1 MTTKKNIYII
11 PLLILAIISFAIL
24 LTQKDVFSN
33 IQENLYKEPPYL
45 NIREVD
51 VKPFEIT
58 SSFVNINITAY
69 INHRGGKTNNASM
82 VIRAIDSS
90 TGLLNVQAS
99 TPFETSSE
107 NVEKT
112 MTVFQNLKI
121 DKNGNYNLKILLFD
135 NGSILDSGS
144 VNVQGINI
152 LTPESKKS
160 GITMSNI
167 DFNIGGVSSGKVM
180 VRPDIY
186 LENTGSESS
195 DNLKLI
201 IKARQAE
208 SNILADKTN
217 AETGSIGSEKTS
229 IKEVQLTVPDEYNYM
244 VVVELWKDDTMINSW
259 EKPLLLAPTKTVPKE
274 SQEKKVN
281 IEVSQFVRETG
292 AVPGVTSM
300 VAATP
305 PQYAGQSKTPGFE
318 IFGSIL
324 AFLIVLIV
332 KRKKW

>member
-1 MTTKKNIYII
+1 MAYNKNIYII
-11 PLLILAIISFAIL
+11 LLIILAVISFAIL
-24 LTQKDVFSN
+24 LTQEDVFSN
-33 IQENLYKEPPYL
+33 IQSNLYKEPPYL

-82 VIRAIDSS
+82 IIRAIDSS
-90 TGLLNVQAS
+90 TGLLNSQAS
-99 TPFETSSE
+99 TPFETDPE

-121 DKNGNYNLKILLFD
+121 EKTGNYNLKILLFD

-144 VNVQGINI
+144 VKIEGINI

-167 DFNIGGVSSGKVM
+167 DFNIGNVSSGKVI
-180 VRPDIY
+180 VKPDIY

-195 DNLKLI
+195 NNLKLI
-201 IKARQAE
+201 VKARQAE

-229 IKEVQLTVPDEYNYM
+229 IKEVQLTVPDGYNYM
-244 VVVELWKDDTMINSW
+244 VIVELWKDDTMINSW
-259 EKPLLLAPTKTVPKE
+259 EKPLLLAPTKIVPNE

-292 AVPGVTSM
+292 AVPGVAPGLTPM
-300 VAATP
+300 ATP
-305 PQYAGQSKTPGFE
+305 TPRAPGFE
-318 IFGSIL
+318 IIGAIL
-324 AFLIVLIV
+324 AILIVLMFR
-332 KRKKW
+332 RKKW